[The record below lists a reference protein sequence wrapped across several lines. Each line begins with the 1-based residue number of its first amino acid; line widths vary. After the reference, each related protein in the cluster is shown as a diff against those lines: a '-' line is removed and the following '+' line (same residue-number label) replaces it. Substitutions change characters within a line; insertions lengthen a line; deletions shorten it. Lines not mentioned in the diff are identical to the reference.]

1 MPNMSMMEI
10 IVTILSNIL
19 FLYSVYRITKYI
31 IDKVEKQVTYFSII
45 DFFAVIF
52 IIIGIGVYFF
62 ALKIIPKDS
71 LTLLTLLKYFAL
83 VYGRLFY
90 LIVDNFFIVMIGFCV
105 LVLPAIFWRKVYDT
119 FQVSIKM
126 K

>member
-1 MPNMSMMEI
+1 MPVSQI
-10 IVTILSNIL
+10 IITVLSNIL

-31 IDKVEKQVTYFSII
+31 IDRVEKQVTYFSII

-62 ALKIIPKDS
+62 ALKNIPQDS
-71 LTLLTLLKYFAL
+71 LTLLTLLKYFAIA
-83 VYGRLFY
+83 YGALFY
-90 LIVDNFFIVMIGFCV
+90 LIVDNLLMVIIGFCV